1 MSNGS
6 SLQSWGIALLRLIVG
21 IVFVMHGG
29 EKLFVFGIHHVVG
42 YFGSIGVP
50 SPALFAPV
58 VTAVELL
65 GGAALILGLAT
76 RWVAIFLA
84 IDMIGVILVAKF
96 TGGFFAPA
104 GFEYELTLLVANLS
118 LLLTG
123 GGAASLDSR
132 IRKRG

>member
-1 MSNGS
+1 MSNSS
-6 SLQSWGIALLRLIVG
+6 SLQSWGITLLRVIVG

-29 EKLFVFGIHHVVG
+29 EKLFVYGIHHVVR

-58 VTAVELL
+58 VTAVEFL
-65 GGAALILGLAT
+65 GGLAMILGLGT
-76 RWVAIFLA
+76 RWAAVLLIF
-84 IDMIGVILVAKF
+84 DMIGVILAAKLS
-96 TGGFFAPA
+96 GGFFAPA

-123 GGAASLDSR
+123 PGAASLDAR
-132 IRKRG
+132 IRKRS

>member
-1 MSNGS
+1 MDNGS
-6 SLQSWGIALLRLIVG
+6 NLQSWGITLLRLIVG
-21 IVFVMHGG
+21 MVFLLHGG
-29 EKLFVFGIHHVVG
+29 QKVFVFGIHRVAG

-58 VTAVELL
+58 VAVVELL

-76 RWVAIFLA
+76 RWAAILLA
-84 IDMIGVILVAKF
+84 VDMMGVILVAKLS
-96 TGGFFAPA
+96 GGFFAPA

-123 GGAASLDSR
+123 GGADSLDGR
-132 IRKRG
+132 IRKRA